1 MERSLALWA
10 AFAVA
15 LLLPAMPARASAE
28 STSTAPAGANPGAK
42 SPDAL
47 LGNFSLRSK
56 SEPISVRADKL
67 EFSYRDR
74 VLTYT
79 GEVVVTQADLTLKAD
94 VLSVSID
101 EKGAD
106 RLRQIVATG
115 NVEIK
120 QGERSATGGKAVF
133 DQQQRRVELTDNPVL
148 REGPN
153 QISGDRV
160 VVYLDEER
168 SVVEGGDKR
177 VQALLF
183 PGGNLDGLGS
193 GKPAGAP

>member
-1 MERSLALWA
+1 MAHRATLLGA
-10 AFAVA
+10 ATVAV
-15 LLLPAMPARASAE
+15 LLHAMPALASAE
-28 STSTAPAGANPGAK
+28 PAAPAGTVTRAK
-42 SPDAL
+42 DPDSL
-47 LGNFSLRSK
+47 LGDFSLRSK

-67 EFSYRDR
+67 EFSYRER
-74 VLTYT
+74 ILTYT
-79 GEVVVTQADLTLKAD
+79 GSVVVTQADLTLKAD

-101 EKGAD
+101 ESGAD

-115 NVEIK
+115 NVEIR

-133 DQQQRRVELTDNPVL
+133 DQTARRLELTDSPVL
-148 REGPN
+148 KEGPN

-160 VVYLDEER
+160 IVYLDEER

-183 PGGNLDGLGS
+183 PGGNLEAL
-193 GKPAGAP
+193 AGEKRPGTP